1 MASRR
6 NTLIGLAVAA
16 AFAVAPANAWA
27 HARLVGT
34 QPANLTTVRSAP
46 RVVVFEFNQAAGG
59 TLGAVRVYN
68 GTGAEVDEGV
78 VSHPGGNERWLGVGL
93 PAGLPDGTYTGT
105 YRVISADTHIVYG
118 GLVFNIGHASRATQ
132 SVAGLISRDRAGP
145 VTNVAFGVVRG
156 LDFLAIALVIGVLL
170 FLVRVVPPALR
181 DGAFERRA
189 WLLLAGGL
197 ALGTVVSVLGI
208 LVQGAEAAGL
218 SLWGALK
225 WSVISNV
232 LASRFGWVWGVKA
245 ALFAVSL
252 AAIPLRGRPAFRIW
266 LGGVGGYLAITP
278 ALAGDAS
285 VQSPV
290 WALFPSEV
298 LHVLAASV
306 WVGGIACIVFAL
318 AAGTRALEP
327 LERTAALVAVLSRFS
342 PLALGSVAVL
352 AVTGVVQAY
361 IDIRHPGAL
370 THTTYGQLV
379 LLKTGLLGMLIGLG
393 AVNRERV
400 TPALRRLAA
409 AGATPGD
416 IGVLLRRVTR
426 GEMAATACVFGVTAA
441 LVSFAP
447 PIDAAGGPFA
457 QKARLSPAVSD
468 AYVAPAQAATANE
481 MHLYLIDARDGSPF
495 ARTRQ
500 VPVTVSL
507 PSRGTGP
514 SAENVCRTGPGH
526 TTVPDAERGP
536 TPGTCSAASPTR
548 CCRSRSPTSSLTT
561 SRCCCSPASC

>member
-1 MASRR
+1 MLSRR
-6 NTLIGLAVAA
+6 HSLIGLAVAA
-16 AFAVAPANAWA
+16 AFAVAPTNAWA
-27 HARLVGT
+27 HALLVGT
-34 QPANLTTVRSAP
+34 QPANLTTVKATP
-46 RVVVFEFNQAAGG
+46 REVTFEFNQAVGG

-68 GTGAEVDEGV
+68 GTGTQVDDGV

-93 PAGLPDGTYTGT
+93 PAKLPDGTYTGT

-118 GLVFNIGHASRATQ
+118 GLIFNIGHASLATQ

-156 LDFLAIALVIGVLL
+156 LDYLAIALVIGVLL

-181 DGAFERRA
+181 EGAFERRA

-208 LVQGAEAAGL
+208 LMQGAEAAGL

-232 LASRFGWVWGVKA
+232 LSSRFGWVWGVKA
-245 ALFAVSL
+245 VLFALSL
-252 AAIPLRGRPAFRIW
+252 AAIPLRRRPAFRIW

-278 ALAGDAS
+278 ALAGHAS

-290 WALFPSEV
+290 WVFFPSEV

-318 AAGTRALEP
+318 AAGTRALDP
-327 LERTAALVAVLSRFS
+327 AQRTPALVSVLSRFS

-352 AVTGVVQAY
+352 AVTGAVQAY
-361 IDIRHPGAL
+361 IDIRHLDAL
-370 THTTYGQLV
+370 TNTTYGQLV

-400 TPALRRLAA
+400 IPALRRLAE
-409 AGATPGD
+409 AGATPGGV
-416 IGVLLRRVTR
+416 GVLLRRVTR
-426 GEMAATACVFGVTAA
+426 GEMAAMACVFGVTAA
-441 LVSFAP
+441 LVAFAP

-457 QKARLSPAVSD
+457 QNARLGPAVLE
-468 AYVAPAQAATANE
+468 AYIAPAQAATANE
-481 MHLYLIDARDGSPF
+481 MHLYLINARDGSPF
-495 ARTRQ
+495 ARTQ
-500 VPVTVSL
+500 QLTVTASL
-507 PSRGTGP
+507 PARGIGP
-514 SAENVCRTGPGH
+514 LAETAYRTGPGH
-526 TTVPDAERGP
+526 YTVPDAV
-536 TPGTCSAASPTR
+536 
-548 CCRSRSPTSSLTT
+548 L
-561 SRCCCSPASC
+561 SPAGTWAVTITARVSLFDQYTVTLQVPVR